1 MNLISRCHVMFY
13 IRLITSQSR
22 VHSGEVETLPIL
34 PFADKNPKID
44 PNAYVSEQATIVGDV
59 EIGPGASIWPGAV
72 IRGDQAAV
80 RIGTNTCVQDS
91 VVIHAHSEDN
101 PAIIGDLSI
110 IGSASVIHGVYIGDS
125 ANVGEG
131 CVIFD
136 GATLGEGIRLAPG
149 SIIPANV
156 VIPPRSLNSV
166 VPASQIR
173 ELSREEVEKQSERAE
188 TISQVFKKLKRW
200 QITP

>member
-1 MNLISRCHVMFY
+1 MSCDVLYSSNQQPSRA
-13 IRLITSQSR
+13 Q
-22 VHSGEVETLPIL
+22 SGEVETLPIL

-44 PNAYVSEQATIVGDV
+44 ADAYVSEQATIVGDV

-72 IRGDQAAV
+72 IRGDQASV
-80 RIGTNTCVQDS
+80 RIGANTCIQDS
-91 VVIHAHSEDN
+91 VVIHAHTEDN
-101 PAIIGDLSI
+101 PAIIGNLSI

-125 ANVGEG
+125 ANVGDG

-149 SIIPANV
+149 SIVPANI
-156 VIPPRSLNSV
+156 VIPPRSLNSG

-200 QITP
+200 QVTP